1 MSERAHGHT
10 SRLDQV
16 VLAVIAANAVALVA
30 GLVVDGHERMFE
42 SVHDGIV
49 VFFLV
54 ELAARLRAHGW
65 RFLRRPLNAF
75 DAAAILVSAVPLA
88 GVDPSL
94 LRLARAARLVHF
106 ARHAGHL
113 RVTPWLRLD
122 HFLDLARVM
131 FDRPDRPAFR
141 RLQEPHDGKGH
152 EAGLPS

>member
-1 MSERAHGHT
+1 MNERAHRRM
-10 SRLDQV
+10 SRLDRV

-42 SVHDGIV
+42 SMHDGIV
-49 VFFLV
+49 AFFLV
-54 ELAARLRAHGW
+54 ELVARLRAHGW

-75 DAAAILVSAVPLA
+75 DAAVILVSAMPLA

-113 RVTPWLRLD
+113 RVAPWLLGS
-122 HFLDLARVM
+122 FLGSGQGDVHGSHPEKQR
-131 FDRPDRPAFR
+131 
-141 RLQEPHDGKGH
+141 
-152 EAGLPS
+152 